1 MLNQVKFINKWFWI
15 FATFAAFPF
24 PGAYAQGLQV
34 GIPFLEE
41 RIRLNQLEGSWD
53 PSVSLFL
60 RPLDLGDYTKNLEG
74 VLGIDTVFS
83 LKNHQKGLSSRN
95 KFEINPL
102 PLISISGFST
112 GNPYANTSNLLINKG
127 FQNYFS
133 GGFFA
138 KAGILSIQ
146 IQPEYIIA
154 QNQEYNPGQAK
165 SWNIE
170 YVERFGERLYSR
182 LMPGQSSVRIN
193 FGAFSAGVSTENL
206 WWGPGQFNALLFSNN
221 AFGFPHFTLNTRRPA
236 QTFIGNIETQLIVG
250 KLEGADVNN
259 TPIENIIDEPR
270 YFNGISFSIQPRGLP
285 NLFLGFSRVFQQYES
300 LRGDS
305 FSDYLPIFDPF
316 QKKGKFVNGNDS
328 GIFDQEGRDQQITVH
343 GRYLVPKA
351 KMEFYFEYGRRD
363 HAFDWREAILN
374 PEHARAYLF
383 GFTKISKLKGN
394 ESLVFRGEILQ
405 QQESI
410 NILVRYPGTGG
421 SLNWSGHG
429 VVRHGFTN
437 YGQMM
442 GAGIGPGSNSQTL
455 EVSWMNPSQKIGFL
469 FERVN
474 RYQDFYTANFN
485 DPSPANRWVDFSSSV
500 LGDFKMKNF
509 ILTSRLNF
517 IKTSNRGW
525 LPVSGSGVD
534 FSNGQS
540 DFSFN
545 GQIGLLIFL
554 CKSAKNPALAD

>member
-1 MLNQVKFINKWFWI
+1 MGILGKSSFSWIWI
-15 FATFAAFPF
+15 FVAFVTFPF
-24 PGAYAQGLQV
+24 PGSYAQRLQV
-34 GIPFLEE
+34 GMPFLEE
-41 RIRLNQLEGSWD
+41 RIRLSQLEGNWD
-53 PSVSLFL
+53 ASVSLFI
-60 RPLDLGDYTKNLEG
+60 RPLDLGNYAKNTEQI
-74 VLGIDTVFS
+74 LGTDSIFS
-83 LKNHQKGLSSRN
+83 LKENQKVISKQK
-95 KFEINPL
+95 KFEINSL
-102 PLISISGFST
+102 PLMSISGFSV
-112 GNPYANTSNLLINKG
+112 GNPYPNTSILLINNG
-127 FQNYFS
+127 FQNYFT
-133 GGFFA
+133 GGLFV
-138 KAGILSIQ
+138 KAGILSVQ

-154 QNQEYNPGQAK
+154 QNQEYDPGRAK

-170 YVERFGERLYSR
+170 YIERFGQKSYSKF
-182 LMPGQSSVRIN
+182 LPGQSSVRLN
-193 FGAFSAGVSTENL
+193 FGAFSAGVSTENI

-236 QTFIGNIETQLIVG
+236 KTLFGNIETQLIVG

-259 TPIENIIDEPR
+259 TSIENIIDEPR

-300 LRGDS
+300 FQGDS
-305 FSDYLPIFDPF
+305 FTDYFPIFDPF
-316 QKKGKFVNGNDS
+316 QKKDKFVNGNDS
-328 GIFDQEGRDQQITVH
+328 GIFDQEGRDQQITSE
-343 GRYLVPKA
+343 GRYLIPKA

-363 HAFDWREAILN
+363 HAFDWREAMLN
-374 PEHARAYLF
+374 PEHARAYLL
-383 GFTKISKLKGN
+383 GFTKISKLNGVQ
-394 ESLVFRGEILQ
+394 SLLFRGEILQ

-455 EVSWMNPSQKIGFL
+455 EISWLKPTQKIGFL

-485 DPSPANRWVDFSSSV
+485 DPSPANRWVDFSSSF
-500 LGDFKMKNF
+500 LGDFKMKNL

-517 IKTSNRGW
+517 IKTYNRDW

-534 FSNGQS
+534 FSIGRS
-540 DFSFN
+540 DFSFQ
-545 GQIGLLIFL
+545 GQIGVLFFL
-554 CKSAKNPALAD
+554 PGTSKNHLKTD